1 MDIILYKLKDE
12 VSDVK
17 KTRTLAGI
25 GLTLSGALRAS
36 TSKLTPYV
44 EISQDITD
52 LNDYNYAYIADFKR
66 YYYLSNPVSIRT
78 GITGYSLKVDVLT
91 SFLTQSNLG
100 NLEGTVIRTAKSGKY
115 NWLIPDKL
123 CQLESKPTITI
134 TTPTNLT
141 PAAGGTVNTEF
152 NLAADYN
159 ILICISTTSTPS
171 TRSISVPSAMQQL
184 YGTTIDCSNIRPW
197 GNFACWV
204 TDKDDNSS
212 TDSTVK
218 DFQYFMNYILLND
231 DWATAT
237 YNIMVFPFTLEKSTA
252 KSPVSRLGN
261 VLPDTRQGTSVNY
274 LMMYHSINNNS
285 EFKIIADFDLNS
297 PRDVNEADNYI
308 LYEPYRKLEIFI
320 PFVGWKE
327 ISIKENNG
335 CRIIV
340 YYIVDYYSGEANAYI
355 YNQTKN
361 AIIYQTTA
369 QLGVQIAVNTTNMK
383 ENILKDQNYTRNYI
397 TGLLTSLAI
406 GVGGAVSGN
415 APMVIGAAV
424 GAVSSYSQYI
434 NNENL
439 LIDKTYNQVFN
450 SSGFSGDFSQIK
462 VQLKWTK
469 FNSVNFVPGQTT
481 NIIKHIGLPCN
492 QLCLLSE
499 LTAVNEY
506 HVYSE
511 IIDLHTTTEDGLY
524 SIEDITLTELDELKK
539 LCAQG
544 IYL

>member
-1 MDIILYKLKDE
+1 MNIILYKLKDE
-12 VSDVK
+12 VNDVK
-17 KTRTLAGI
+17 KTRTLSGT
-25 GLTLSGALRAS
+25 GLTLTGALRAS

-44 EISQDITD
+44 EISQDIND
-52 LNDYNYAYIADFKR
+52 LNDYNYAYIVDFKR
-66 YYYLSNPVSIRT
+66 YYFLSNPVSIRN
-78 GITGYSLKVDVLT
+78 GLTGYSLKVDVLT

-115 NWLIPDKL
+115 SWLIPDKL
-123 CQLESKPTITI
+123 CQLECKPTITI

-141 PAAGGTVNTEF
+141 PAEGGTVNTTF
-152 NLAADYN
+152 NLGANYN
-159 ILICISTTSTPS
+159 ILICISTTSTPT
-171 TRSISVPSAMQQL
+171 TRNISVPVVMQAL

-197 GNFACWV
+197 GNYDCWI

-212 TDSTVK
+212 TSLTK
-218 DFQYFMNYILLND
+218 DFQFFMNYILLHD
-231 DWATAT
+231 DWATAV
-237 YNIMVFPFTLEKSTA
+237 YNIMVFPFELDKSSA
-252 KSPVSRLGN
+252 KSVVSRLGN
-261 VLPDTRQGTSVNY
+261 YLPDNREGTSVNY
-274 LMMYHSINNNS
+274 LLMYHSINNNS
-285 EFKIIADFDLNS
+285 EFRIIADFDLHS
-297 PRDVNEADNYI
+297 PREVNAVDNYI
-308 LYEPYRKLEIFI
+308 MYEPYRKLEMFI

-335 CRIIV
+335 CRIMV
-340 YYIVDYYSGEANAYI
+340 YYIVDYYSGEANAYV

-369 QLGVQIAVNTTNMK
+369 QLGVQIAVNTTNMR
-383 ENILKDQNYTRNYI
+383 ENIVKDQNYTRNYI

-424 GAVSSYSQYI
+424 GAVSSYSQYV

-439 LIDKTYNQVFN
+439 LIDRTYNQVFN

-469 FNSVNFVPGQTT
+469 FNSVNFAPGQTT

-492 QLCLLSE
+492 QLCTLSE
-499 LTAVNEY
+499 LTDANEY

-511 IIDLHTTTEDGLY
+511 IIDLHTTTEDGIY
-524 SIEDITLTELDELKK
+524 SIADITLTELDELKK